1 MFNFLRRKGPNGGN
15 VPPAPEGV
23 PSPAGADRPAELPRE
38 LRDLVDEGS
47 VALNRALAELPSNSF
62 GPFVDELETLLAR
75 VAADVE
81 GELPSAL
88 HYAAA
93 ALEDAGAALIRPIV
107 AANAVELGR
116 LNQTGLYWVRYDPE
130 EMSPEDARTLF
141 SVEAALNRLLVMANP
156 SMIDAY
162 PAQRLVDEGVCL
174 DADWNVLRHVA
185 DAAPQRFQAKPN
197 NSLLE
202 IDGARG
208 KRGGEWDVMTRL
220 AEAFELE
227 VLPLRLTYSYASRAS
242 EGKVSVRFVAPPEA
256 SLPTR
261 VWDANTRSVV
271 EHNAALPA
279 RDAYALRLCVLLAAI
294 AFGASE
300 GVTSVTV
307 TVLDGDLAGDVLASL
322 RFSRLQFRSQT
333 LANVRDASLSNP
345 SLDLS
350 PQRVL
355 ELLCAQEASVSFAQD
370 GSLAVTEELGC
381 GFVPLPLLGHD
392 TRELPSKLADLVC
405 ADRACDLDIFMGV
418 ESSLDK
424 EYEELDIDSD
434 TDAAISALEGM
445 ISVLD
450 VTCEGDV
457 PLLYCSHAATRY
469 VIGLVDGSA
478 RRYRKAPDLAFN
490 ARQCLELLYRRREEW
505 GKMAEVCEQMLALAP
520 LALSAREDLSV
531 AYVNLGRPQDAAR
544 VLAEGLALMCSPHE
558 MARLYYRL
566 AYALWKLDMKAE
578 ALAAYR
584 LCMRHPSMPDFVAD
598 EVTALMEE
606 MGASSLPDAQEAGET
621 LKRVGVPFAPTSR
634 AVEAMA
640 KRAVLLTDAGFGNAA
655 APLVSLLGELRGN
668 AVLVAMANTL
678 MS

>member
-1 MFNFLRRKGPNGGN
+1 MFNFLRKKGTGGGS
-15 VPPAPEGV
+15 VPPAPEGM
-23 PSPAGADRPAELPRE
+23 SSSADDVCPDSFPKE
-38 LRDLVDEGS
+38 LRDLVDVGS
-47 VALNRALAELPSNSF
+47 VAVNRALAELPSSIF

-81 GELPSAL
+81 GELPAAL

-93 ALEDAGAALIRPIV
+93 MLEDAGAARVRPIV

-116 LNQTGLYWVRYDPE
+116 LSQTGLYWVRYDSD
-130 EMSPEDARTLF
+130 EMDPEDARTLV

-156 SMIDAY
+156 EMIDAY

-185 DAAPQRFQAKPN
+185 DAAPQRFQVKPN

-220 AEAFELE
+220 AEAYERE
-227 VLPLRLTYSYASRAS
+227 VLPLRLTYSYASRAR
-242 EGKVSVRFVAPPEA
+242 EGKVAIRFVAPPAA
-256 SLPTR
+256 SLPVR

-271 EHNAALPA
+271 DHNAAPAA
-279 RDAYALRLCVLLAAI
+279 RDAYALRLCALLAAT
-294 AFGASE
+294 AFGASG

-307 TVLDGDLAGDVLASL
+307 TVVDGELGDNVLASL
-322 RFSRLQFRSQT
+322 RFSRLQFRSQA
-333 LANVRDASLSNP
+333 LANVRDGSLADA

-350 PQRVL
+350 PERVL
-355 ELLCAQEASVSFAQD
+355 GLLCAQEASVAFAQD
-370 GSLAVTEELGC
+370 GSLATAEELDC
-381 GFVPLPLLGHD
+381 GFEPLVPLGRD
-392 TRELPSKLADLVC
+392 TRELPAKLADLVC
-405 ADRACDLDIFMGV
+405 ADRACELDVFTDV

-434 TDAAISALEGM
+434 TEAAISALEGM

-457 PLLYCSHAATRY
+457 PLLYCSSEATRY
-469 VIGLVDGSA
+469 VVGLVDGA
-478 RRYRKAPDLAFN
+478 AKRYRKAPDLAFN
-490 ARQCLELLYRRREEW
+490 ARQCLGALYHRREEW
-505 GKMAEVCEQMLALAP
+505 DKMAEVCEQMLKLGP
-520 LALSAREDLSV
+520 LARAAREDMSV

-544 VLAEGLALMCSPHE
+544 VLAEGLALVCSPYE

-566 AYALWKLDMKAE
+566 AYALWKMDMKTE

-598 EVTALMEE
+598 EVAALMELA
-606 MGASSLPDAQEAGET
+606 GVDALPDVQEAGET
-621 LKRVGVPFAPTSR
+621 LRRVGMPYAPTNR
-634 AVEAMA
+634 AVEAVA
-640 KRAVLLTDAGFGNAA
+640 ERAVLLTDAGFGNAA
-655 APLVSLLGELRGN
+655 APLISLIGELHGN
-668 AVLVAMANTL
+668 AVLAAMAAAL
-678 MS
+678 RG

>member
-1 MFNFLRRKGPNGGN
+1 MFNFLRKKGNGGGN
-15 VPPAPEGV
+15 VPPAPEGM
-23 PSPAGADRPAELPRE
+23 SSSAGGVCPDSLPKE
-38 LRDLVDEGS
+38 LRDLVDVGS
-47 VALNRALAELPSNSF
+47 VAVNRALAELPSSTF

-81 GELPSAL
+81 GELPAAL
-88 HYAAA
+88 HYAASM
-93 ALEDAGAALIRPIV
+93 LEDAGAARVRPIV

-116 LNQTGLYWVRYDPE
+116 LSQTGLYWVRYDSD
-130 EMSPEDARTLF
+130 EMDPEDARTLV

-156 SMIDAY
+156 EMIDAY

-185 DAAPQRFQAKPN
+185 DAAPQRFQVKPN

-202 IDGARG
+202 IDGTRA

-220 AEAFELE
+220 AEAYERE

-242 EGKVSVRFVAPPEA
+242 EGKVAIRFVAPPTA

-261 VWDANTRSVV
+261 VWDANTRSLVD
-271 EHNAALPA
+271 HNAAAAA
-279 RDAYALRLCVLLAAI
+279 RDAYALRLCALLAAT

-307 TVLDGDLAGDVLASL
+307 TVVDAELKGDVLASL
-322 RFSRLQFRSQT
+322 RFSRLQSRSQT
-333 LANVRDASLSNP
+333 LANVRDGSLADP

-350 PQRVL
+350 PERVL
-355 ELLCAQEASVSFAQD
+355 ALLCAQEASVAFAQD
-370 GSLAVTEELGC
+370 GSLATTEELDC
-381 GFVPLPLLGHD
+381 GFGPLVPLGQD
-392 TRELPSKLADLVC
+392 MRELPAKLADLVC
-405 ADRACDLDIFMGV
+405 ADRACDLDIFTDV

-434 TDAAISALEGM
+434 TDTAISALEGM

-457 PLLYCSHAATRY
+457 PLLYCSSEATRY
-469 VIGLVDGSA
+469 VVGLVDGA
-478 RRYRKAPDLAFN
+478 AKRYRKAPDLAFN
-490 ARQCLELLYRRREEW
+490 ARQCLGALYHRREEW
-505 GKMAEVCEQMLALAP
+505 DKMAEVCEQMLKLGP
-520 LALSAREDLSV
+520 LARAAREDVSV

-544 VLAEGLALMCSPHE
+544 VLAEGLALVCSPYE

-566 AYALWKLDMKAE
+566 AYALWKMDMKTE

-598 EVTALMEE
+598 EVVALMELA
-606 MGASSLPDAQEAGET
+606 GVDALPDVQEAGET
-621 LKRVGVPFAPTSR
+621 LKRVGVPYAPTSR
-634 AVEAMA
+634 AVEATA

-668 AVLVAMANTL
+668 AVLVAMANAL
-678 MS
+678 RG